1 MSATPQFVS
10 PTAVAEQVA
19 RSRILSA
26 ELRPLWEG
34 ARLSGP
40 AYTVRC
46 APGDNLMLHAAIH
59 RAPAGSVLVVDGGDA
74 SHAIAGGNV
83 CAVAHRR
90 GIAGLIV
97 DGAIRD
103 VQEIRELGFPVFARA
118 IVPKPGVKEVVL
130 PLQEPVTCGGV
141 LVGPGDFVVADEEGI
156 VAVPAADIEDVMEAV
171 DKKARQEAA
180 QSLDEWAAE
189 HQAKVDSVLRAANS
203 QLASNRNRSALG
215 DPGSAV

>member
-1 MSATPQFVS
+1 MNEPDSFIS
-10 PTAVAEQVA
+10 PTVAAEQVS
-19 RSRILSA
+19 RSQVMSHEI
-26 ELRPLWEG
+26 RPLWEG

-90 GIAGLIV
+90 GIAGLIL

-103 VQEIRELGFPVFARA
+103 VQEIRDLGFPVFARA
-118 IVPKPGVKEVVL
+118 VVPKPGLKATVL
-130 PLQEPVTCGGV
+130 PLQQPVQCGGV
-141 LVGPGDFVVADEEGI
+141 LVHPGDFITADEEGI
-156 VAVPAADIEDVMEAV
+156 VAVPEKTLDTVLTAV
-171 DKKARQEAA
+171 AEKAKAEAA
-180 QSLDEWAAE
+180 QTLDEWEAE
-189 HQAKVDSVLRAANS
+189 HDEKINAILRAA
-203 QLASNRNRSALG
+203 G
-215 DPGSAV
+215 VDW

>member
-1 MSATPQFVS
+1 MSAAPHPVS
-10 PTAVAEQVA
+10 PTAVAEHVD
-19 RSRILSA
+19 RSQILA
-26 ELRPLWEG
+26 PELRPLWDG

-90 GIAGLIV
+90 GMAGLIV

-103 VQEIRELGFPVFARA
+103 VKEIRELGFPVFARA

-130 PLQEPVTCGGV
+130 PLQESVTCGGV
-141 LVGPGDFVVADEEGI
+141 LVRPGDFMVADEEGI
-156 VAVPAADIEDVMEAV
+156 VAVPVGALDAVLEAV

-180 QSLDEWAAE
+180 QSLDEWEAE
-189 HQAKVDSVLRAANS
+189 HQAKVDAVLRAA
-203 QLASNRNRSALG
+203 G
-215 DPGSAV
+215 VDW

>member
-1 MSATPQFVS
+1 MNPLPEFAS
-10 PTAVAEQVA
+10 PTDVADQVA
-19 RSRILSA
+19 RSQVLSPA
-26 ELRPLWEG
+26 LHPLWSG

-74 SHAIAGGNV
+74 SHAVAGGNV

-90 GIAGLIV
+90 GIAGMVI

-103 VQEIRELGFPVFARA
+103 VSEIRGLGFPVFARA
-118 IVPKPGVKEVVL
+118 VVPKPGVKAVPL

-141 LVGPGDFVVADEEGI
+141 LVYPGDFIVADEEGI
-156 VAVPAADIEDVMEAV
+156 VAVPAADVGAVMDAV
-171 DKKARQEAA
+171 ASKV
-180 QSLDEWAAE
+180 AAE
-189 HQAKVDSVLRAANS
+189 RAQGLDAWASAHDEKINSILRAAG
-203 QLASNRNRSALG
+203 L
-215 DPGSAV
+215 DW

>member
-1 MSATPQFVS
+1 MADPTSFIS
-10 PTAVAEQVA
+10 PTAIAEQV
-19 RSRILSA
+19 SRAQVLSPDI
-26 ELRPLWEG
+26 RPLWEG

-83 CAVAHRR
+83 CAVAQRR

-103 VQEIRELGFPVFARA
+103 VQEIRDLGFAVFARA
-118 IVPKPGVKEVVL
+118 VVPKPGLKAVVL
-130 PLQEPVTCGGV
+130 PLQQPVNCGGV
-141 LVGPGDFVVADEEGI
+141 LVHAGDFLVADEEGI
-156 VAVPAADIEDVMEAV
+156 VAVPAKILESVLKSV
-171 DKKARQEAA
+171 SDKA
-180 QSLDEWAAE
+180 QAEQAQMLDEWEAE
-189 HQAKVDSVLRAANS
+189 HDEKITSILRAA
-203 QLASNRNRSALG
+203 G
-215 DPGSAV
+215 VDW

>member
-1 MSATPQFVS
+1 MTVLPPTAWPPFVS
-10 PTAVAEQVA
+10 PTAVAEQVD
-19 RSRILSA
+19 RSQILSA

-40 AYTVRC
+40 AYTVQC
-46 APGDNLMLHAAIH
+46 APGDHLMLHAAIH
-59 RAPAGSVLVVDGGDA
+59 RAPAGAVLVVDGGDA

-103 VQEIRELGFPVFARA
+103 VAEIRELGFPVFARA
-118 IVPKPGVKEVVL
+118 IVPKPGVKEVVF

-141 LVGPGDFVVADEEGI
+141 LVRSGDHMFADEEGI
-156 VAVPAADIEDVMEAV
+156 VAVPSASVEAVMEAV
-171 DKKARQEAA
+171 QRKARQEEA
-180 QSLDEWAAE
+180 QTLDEWEAQ
-189 HQAKVDSVLRAANS
+189 HRAKVDSILRAA
-203 QLASNRNRSALG
+203 G
-215 DPGSAV
+215 VDW